1 MAMTG
6 RANPWRSIAAS
17 SRTSGS
23 SFDEQVSEGDRVAT
37 GWTLYG
43 TNRGRTVKLTGHTI
57 SRFADGLVVED
68 HGSTDT
74 IELLRQ
80 LGAWRSLVMLATEW
94 RFLLRGSGKRER
106 TVGTGNDLAARWQR
120 TYAEKPIEKL
130 SWTEAVPATS
140 LDLIAEADRPA
151 TLR

>member
-1 MAMTG
+1 MTTNAGVAKDAIENVCSG
-6 RANPWRSIAAS
+6 REAERVAEVYHPDFHDHVNTMQFHGHDGARESVALYRRLFPDLRFIV
-17 SRTSGS
+17 
-23 SFDEQVSEGDRVAT
+23 DEQVSEGDRVAT

-94 RFLLRGSGKRER
+94 RFLLRLGK
-106 TVGTGNDLAARWQR
+106 A
-120 TYAEKPIEKL
+120 
-130 SWTEAVPATS
+130 
-140 LDLIAEADRPA
+140 
-151 TLR
+151 